1 MAFLFFSVAGGQT
14 HRIVCIVSN
23 TDLTFQLKHNYLG
36 GTDILAFHMKLMNKF
51 IVILF
56 VLW

>member
-14 HRIVCIVSN
+14 HRIFCIVSN
-23 TDLTFQLKHNYLG
+23 TDLTFQLNLNYLG
-36 GTDILAFHMKLMNKF
+36 GTDILAFHMKLMDKF

-56 VLW
+56 ALW